1 MTSDNVVMVSY
12 PGNSHAEVAKN
23 ETQQREKKNKVIA
36 GSVKVKQPSLGK
48 KFAKA
53 FFGAEVTDVKGY
65 LRDTLIQATKCMFL
79 DGLSMLFFNT
89 PTGRMGSLMGRG
101 ANVQPA
107 FNYSYVSNRGQA
119 LTRQPQQVNTDQRPA
134 YDQFIFNTKDEAET
148 VLTSMIECINTYGK
162 VSVNDLYDM
171 VGMTAPWS
179 DVYWGW
185 TNLSTATTSRTYQG
199 YTLILPQPIRIN
211 P

>member
-1 MTSDNVVMVSY
+1 MADVKVVNY
-12 PGNSHAEVAKN
+12 PNASNAAK
-23 ETQQREKKNKVIA
+23 ETPQREKKDKVIS
-36 GSVKVKQPSLGK
+36 GTVTVKKPSLGK
-48 KFAKA
+48 KFAKT

-101 ANVQPA
+101 NVQPS
-107 FNYSYVSNRGQA
+107 FNYSYVSSRGQ
-119 LTRQPQQVNTDQRPA
+119 PVSNKSQQQTSNPTLPA
-134 YDQFIFNTKDEAET
+134 YDEFNFSTKDDAET
-148 VLTSMIECINTYGK
+148 VLTNLIECINQFGR

-185 TNLSTATTSRTYQG
+185 TNLASATTRRDYQG
-199 YTLILPQPIRIN
+199 YRLVLPKPIRIN

>member
-1 MTSDNVVMVSY
+1 MADINVINY
-12 PGNSHAEVAKN
+12 PNASNAAK
-23 ETQQREKKNKVIA
+23 ESQQREKKDKVIS
-36 GSVKVKQPSLGK
+36 GTVTVKKPSLGK
-48 KFAKA
+48 KFANV
-53 FFGAEVTDVKGY
+53 FFGAEITDVKGY

-101 ANVQPA
+101 NVQPS
-107 FNYSYVSNRGQA
+107 FNYSYTSNRGQ
-119 LTRQPQQVNTDQRPA
+119 TVSNKSQQQNTSTLPA
-134 YDQFIFNTKDEAET
+134 YDEFNFNTKDDAET
-148 VLTSMIECINTYGK
+148 VLTSLIECINQYGK

-185 TNLSTATTSRTYQG
+185 TNLSSATTRRDYQG
-199 YTLILPQPIRIN
+199 YRLVLPKPIRIN